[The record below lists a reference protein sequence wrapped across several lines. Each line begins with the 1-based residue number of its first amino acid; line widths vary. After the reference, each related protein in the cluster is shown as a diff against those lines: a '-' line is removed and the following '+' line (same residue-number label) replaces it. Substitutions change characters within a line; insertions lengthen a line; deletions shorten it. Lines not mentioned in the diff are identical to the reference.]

1 MKRSFLPCAF
11 FGIVRDIIFRYSYVE
26 ISSFLYKRYLSS
38 TRFYD
43 ERKRINSMFA
53 AAILSTV
60 VSQPFE
66 VCFVKA
72 ASQRSLKYENIIK
85 IPSQIVK

>member
-1 MKRSFLPCAF
+1 
-11 FGIVRDIIFRYSYVE
+11 
-26 ISSFLYKRYLSS
+26 
-38 TRFYD
+38 
-43 ERKRINSMFA
+43 MFA
-53 AAILSTV
+53 ATILSTV